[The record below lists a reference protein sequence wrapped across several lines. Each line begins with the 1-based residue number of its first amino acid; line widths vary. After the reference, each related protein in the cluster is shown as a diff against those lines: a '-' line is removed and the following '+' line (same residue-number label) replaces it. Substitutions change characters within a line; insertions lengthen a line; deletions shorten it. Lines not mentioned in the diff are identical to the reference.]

1 MDLCPRV
8 HLSAMEPSLNN
19 ERIKIHQAETF
30 TTKAQIC
37 GATPPVQEFH
47 YMVKQ
52 GKQACGGLESLE
64 DFGKWN
70 SLSLLKYKY
79 ALCK

>member
-1 MDLCPRV
+1 MDLHPLI

-19 ERIKIHQAETF
+19 ERIKIHQSETF

-37 GATPPVQEFH
+37 GATPPMQEFY

-52 GKQACGGLESLE
+52 GKQDCCGLESIE
-64 DFGKWN
+64 DFGKCN
-70 SLSLLKYKY
+70 SFNLLKY
-79 ALCK
+79 

>member
-1 MDLCPRV
+1 MDLHPLV

-37 GATPPVQEFH
+37 GATPLVQEFH

-52 GKQACGGLESLE
+52 GKQACDGL
-64 DFGKWN
+64 GKCGRQMEFFE
-70 SLSLLKYKY
+70 LFEI
-79 ALCK
+79 